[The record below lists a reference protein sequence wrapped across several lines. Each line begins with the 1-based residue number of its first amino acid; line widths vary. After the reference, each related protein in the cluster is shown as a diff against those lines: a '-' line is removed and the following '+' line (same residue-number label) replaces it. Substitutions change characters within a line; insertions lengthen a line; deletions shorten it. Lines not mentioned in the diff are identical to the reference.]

1 MATKAVF
8 RAEDLEGI
16 QNVTGRRY
24 ELVKGELYEVTT
36 TIRHTE
42 IAAEIMGLLRD
53 WNKRTRSGR
62 VIGDAGFTFERNPD
76 TVRAAD
82 AGFIRKGRLEGV
94 NTRRGYPEM
103 APDLAFEVRSP
114 NDTWAALRRKAEQ
127 FMEHGA
133 QMVVMVEPDEY
144 AEVLR
149 PGREPRRLEL
159 DDVFEAPDI
168 LPGFSCR
175 VRDFFPEE
183 L

>member
-24 ELVKGELYEVTT
+24 ELVKVELYEVTT
-36 TIRHTE
+36 TVRHTA
-42 IAAEIMGLLRD
+42 IAFRIGHLLSS
-53 WNKRTRSGR
+53 WNETMRAGN

-127 FMEHGA
+127 FLEHGA
-133 QMVVMVEPDEY
+133 QVVVIIEPDEY

-149 PGREPRRLEL
+149 PGQEPRRLDL